1 MIHLLRVCVISVV
14 PALRCN
20 TSTLNQNTPQN
31 TITVN
36 QGSLTNQHRYKSSSL
51 SPVRSFSQQAR
62 TGQSFME
69 MREMS
74 PLGEAD
80 RQTDTISHLPAQV
93 KTCTASDVPPPLL
106 PLAHRS
112 CDFSLFQ
119 TA

>member
-14 PALRCN
+14 PALRCS
-20 TSTLNQNTPQN
+20 TSTLNQN

-80 RQTDTISHLPAQV
+80 RQTLYPIS
-93 KTCTASDVPPPLL
+93 LL
-106 PLAHRS
+106 R
-112 CDFSLFQ
+112 
-119 TA
+119 